1 MAQPGGPEQPREPAA
16 GDGFTDVIRSR
27 AGRTSLLLLFFGGGG
42 SAVRGYESVPLLSVE
57 AVPWKLVQ
65 GFGKLLWRRAEEQPG
80 TVTAPPRAWGGRG
93 TTRGASRGGGGR
105 GVVLW
110 EQQTSFSVG
119 SGRYWCSG
127 GRFFFFFF

>member
-1 MAQPGGPEQPREPAA
+1 MGECCA
-16 GDGFTDVIRSR
+16 GVSR
-27 AGRTSLLLLFFGGGG
+27 AFR
-42 SAVRGYESVPLLSVE
+42 LLSVE

-105 GVVLW
+105 GVTRSPGKADTQVFLSG
-110 EQQTSFSVG
+110 QVDTGVVVG
-119 SGRYWCSG
+119 D
-127 GRFFFFFF
+127 FFFFFFKKTADNRFYDRTELVLKI